1 MEEGYKITPEMSKAH
16 PSICLDCE
24 HGRKPWSEELARQG
38 YVGCFK
44 HLRIA
49 ADEFDMARLHL
60 DWKGIPQHIVDN
72 GVFEQAATG
81 WVCQGRPH
89 QQENGS
95 AFNGILM
102 TVGCSKCKYFEPK
115 KR

>member
-16 PSICLDCE
+16 PSICLNCE

-44 HLRIA
+44 HLHIA
-49 ADEFDMARLHL
+49 ANEVMKSQLNL
-60 DWKGIPQHIVDN
+60 DWEGIPQHIVNN
-72 GVFEQAATG
+72 GTFEQAATG

-89 QQENGS
+89 QQEIGS

-102 TVGCSKCKYFEPK
+102 TIGCRKCKYFIPVAH
-115 KR
+115 